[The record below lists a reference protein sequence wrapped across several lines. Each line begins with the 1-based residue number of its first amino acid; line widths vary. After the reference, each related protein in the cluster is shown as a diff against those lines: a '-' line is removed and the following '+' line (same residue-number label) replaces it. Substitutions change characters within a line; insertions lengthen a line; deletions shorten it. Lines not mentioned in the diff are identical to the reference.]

1 MSLWVWRRPVGS
13 HRALSQVR
21 SAWENGS
28 SRCGSVGPSVLGAEV
43 RLGEEEACGEKIA
56 PL

>member
-13 HRALSQVR
+13 HRAFSQVR

-28 SRCGSVGPSVLGAEV
+28 SRCGCVGPSVLGTEV
-43 RLGEEEACGEKIA
+43 TYWGEGACWEKIA
-56 PL
+56 PS